1 MSKLQEKQIVY
12 LYNVLDKNLLEKII
26 SKVGKKY
33 FYLEG
38 DFRKVPYSLKTLR
51 AVDSYV
57 NKNKVYL
64 TKEEY
69 YEEKEKKSLFFK
81 LENIFSSFSNCEN
94 YSLEQLQK
102 VYKMLKEEVQ

>member
-12 LYNVLDKNLLEKII
+12 LYTALDKNLLEKTIR
-26 SKVGKKY
+26 KVGKKY

-94 YSLEQLQK
+94 YSLEQLKQ
-102 VYKMLKEEVQ
+102 VYEIVKRVI

>member
-12 LYNVLDKNLLEKII
+12 LYTALDKNLLEKTIR
-26 SKVGKKY
+26 KVGKKY

-38 DFRKVPYSLKTLR
+38 NFREVPYSLKTLR

-69 YEEKEKKSLFFK
+69 YEEKEKKNLFSK

-94 YSLEQLQK
+94 YSLEQLKQ
-102 VYKMLKEEVQ
+102 VYEIVKRVI